1 MPFDGGASKQILR
14 GVRRGD
20 APTLNPKFETS
31 VPQRKA
37 DLRREAR
44 SLALQQLRER
54 LVLPLVGLLLL
65 AGLLVAAWLISRD
78 QRGGDAAT
86 QLAPEELAALK
97 SEVDERERN
106 FATLVQRKAR
116 ISEEDLGELD
126 AAVTAQERLVA
137 LAGIT
142 AAETA
147 RLDALRTRLH
157 IYRAERLRETSLQLE
172 KDAEAARAAGNPA
185 AAIAKL
191 SEALSQ
197 ERMIREK
204 WMLSN
209 LEDNG
214 RIARLDIRLRRMQAD
229 PIWEKGRQL
238 ERDADAALR
247 EGRLPDAERLLAEAV
262 EMERDYAMRFRDVRG
277 TEVDRV
283 DRLLRK
289 LETVRST
296 AAKVRL
302 EELARS
308 AAAAEA
314 AREWQRA
321 SELWGEAAR
330 GMEALIAAFPQS
342 SHADR
347 KASVDFTRRQSLAL
361 AMPEVE
367 RFRSGM
373 EEVRA
378 QLRKGDT
385 AQAGVLAS
393 TLSARLGLLLQKFP
407 EALSEADPDRRQL
420 GVIRERAGTLA
431 LVRDAFFS
439 QLAPLPGSP
448 GRRILRTE
456 VPQSLYVAVT
466 GSNPSA
472 KRDPSLPVESLSY
485 AEAEEFTRRLG
496 WLTGLRVRLPRQEEH
511 LAAHGDLSRRLPS
524 QEAWTIDTSDGR
536 VRPVGSS
543 QANPAGIHDL
553 VGNVAEWILAEEA
566 GPSAVVAGGDAQS
579 APPEGVPLDLVGRG
593 EASRLRG
600 FRVVVEP

>member
-1 MPFDGGASKQILR
+1 M
-14 GVRRGD
+14 
-20 APTLNPKFETS
+20 NPKFETS

-44 SLALQQLRER
+44 ALAFQQLRDK
-54 LVLPLVGLLLL
+54 LLLPLFGLLLLVGLL
-65 AGLLVAAWLISRD
+65 AAAWVVSQD
-78 QRGGDAAT
+78 QRAGSAGAS
-86 QLAPEELAALK
+86 LAPEELASLK

-116 ISEEDLGELD
+116 INEEDLGELE
-126 AAVTAQERLVA
+126 AAVAAQERLVA
-137 LAGIT
+137 LAGLS

-147 RLDALRTRLH
+147 RLDSLRTRLH
-157 IYRAERLRETSLQLE
+157 VYRAERLRELSLALE
-172 KDAEAARAAGNPA
+172 KAAEADRSAGKPEAAV
-185 AAIAKL
+185 AKL
-191 SEALSQ
+191 AEALSH
-197 ERMIREK
+197 ERMIRER

-229 PIWEKGRQL
+229 PLWEKGRQL
-238 ERDADAALR
+238 ERDADLALR
-247 EGRLPDAERLLAEAV
+247 EGRLPDAEKSLAEAI
-262 EMERDYAMRFRDVRG
+262 ELERDYAMRFRDVRG

-283 DRLLRK
+283 DRLQRK

-296 AAKVRL
+296 ALKVGV

-314 AREWQRA
+314 AREWARA
-321 SELWGEAAR
+321 AELWSSASR
-330 GMEALIAAFPQS
+330 GMEDLIARFPQS

-347 KASVDFTRRQSLAL
+347 KVSVDYARRQSLAL

-373 EEVRA
+373 EEIRS

-385 AQAGVLAS
+385 AQAGVLVSA
-393 TLSARLGLLLQKFP
+393 LSSRLALLLQRFP
-407 EALSEADPDRRQL
+407 EALSPEDADRRQL
-420 GVIRERAGTLA
+420 EVVRERSGTLA
-431 LVRDAFFS
+431 LVRDSFVG
-439 QLAPLPGSP
+439 QLAPLPGGQ

-456 VPQSLYVAVT
+456 VPQALYVAVT

-472 KRDPSLPVESLSY
+472 KRDPSLPVESISH
-485 AEAEEFTRRLG
+485 AEAEEFARRLG

-511 LAAHGDLSRRLPS
+511 LAAHGDLARRVPAD
-524 QEAWTIDTSDGR
+524 EAWTIDTSDGR
-536 VRPVGSS
+536 VRPVGTSK
-543 QANPAGIHDL
+543 ANPAGIHDL
-553 VGNVAEWILAEEA
+553 VGNVAEWLQAEAA

-579 APPEGVPLDLVGRG
+579 APAEGVPLELVGRG
-593 EASRLRG
+593 DASRLRG

>member
-1 MPFDGGASKQILR
+1 M
-14 GVRRGD
+14 
-20 APTLNPKFETS
+20 NPKFETS

-44 SLALQQLRER
+44 ALALQQLRDK
-54 LVLPLVGLLLL
+54 LLLPLFGLLLLVGLL
-65 AGLLVAAWLISRD
+65 AAAWVVSQD
-78 QRGGDAAT
+78 QRTGPAGAT
-86 QLAPEELAALK
+86 LTPEELASLK

-116 ISEEDLGELD
+116 INEEDLGELE
-126 AAVTAQERLVA
+126 AAVAAQERLVA
-137 LAGIT
+137 LAGLS

-147 RLDALRTRLH
+147 RLDTLRTRLH
-157 IYRAERLRETSLQLE
+157 VYRAERLRELSLALE
-172 KDAEAARAAGNPA
+172 KAAEADRSAGKPDEA
-185 AAIAKL
+185 VAKL
-191 SEALSQ
+191 AEALSH
-197 ERMIREK
+197 ERMIRER

-229 PIWEKGRQL
+229 PLWEKGRQL
-238 ERDADAALR
+238 ERSADVALR
-247 EGRLPDAERLLAEAV
+247 EGRLPDAEKSLAEAIDL
-262 EMERDYAMRFRDVRG
+262 ERDYAMRFRDVRG

-283 DRLLRK
+283 DRLQRK

-296 AAKVRL
+296 AAKVGV

-314 AREWQRA
+314 AREWARA
-321 SELWGEAAR
+321 AELWSSASR
-330 GMEALIAAFPQS
+330 GMEDLIARFPQS

-347 KASVDFTRRQSLAL
+347 KVSVDYARRESLAL

-373 EEVRA
+373 EEIRA

-393 TLSARLGLLLQKFP
+393 ALSSRLALLLQRFP
-407 EALSEADPDRRQL
+407 EALAPEDADRRQL
-420 GVIRERAGTLA
+420 EAVRERSGTLA
-431 LVRDAFFS
+431 LVRDSFIG
-439 QLAPLPGSP
+439 QLAPLPGGQ

-472 KRDPSLPVESLSY
+472 KRDPALPVESLSH
-485 AEAEEFTRRLG
+485 AEAEEFARRLG
-496 WLTGLRVRLPRQEEH
+496 WLTGFRVRLPRQEEH
-511 LAAHGDLSRRLPS
+511 LAAHGDLARRVPAD
-524 QEAWTIDTSDGR
+524 EAWTIDTSDGR
-536 VRPVGSS
+536 VRPVGTSKP
-543 QANPAGIHDL
+543 NPAGIHDL
-553 VGNVAEWILAEEA
+553 VGNVAEWLQTESA

-579 APPEGVPLDLVGRG
+579 APAEGVPLELVGRG

>member
-14 GVRRGD
+14 GDPRGD
-20 APTLNPKFETS
+20 AATLNPKFETS

-44 SLALQQLRER
+44 SLAMQQLRDR
-54 LVLPLVGLLLL
+54 LLLPLVVVLLLL
-65 AGLLVAAWLISRD
+65 GLLAAAWFISQD
-78 QRGGDAAT
+78 QRGDQASAN
-86 QLAPEELAALK
+86 LAPEELAALK
-97 SEVDERERN
+97 AEVDERERN

-116 ISEEDLGELD
+116 INEEDLAELEG
-126 AAVTAQERLVA
+126 AVAAQERLVA
-137 LAGIT
+137 MAGLT

-147 RLDALRTRLH
+147 RLDSLRTRLH
-157 IYRAERLRETSLQLE
+157 VYRAERLREASVQLE
-172 KDAEAARAAGNPA
+172 KEAEAVRAAGNPA
-185 AAIAKL
+185 GAIAKL
-191 SEALSQ
+191 AEALSH

-229 PIWEKGRQL
+229 PLWEKGRQL
-238 ERDADAALR
+238 ERDADLALR
-247 EGRLPDAERLLAEAV
+247 EGRLPDAERLLAESIDL
-262 EMERDYAMRFRDVRG
+262 ERDFAMRFRDVRG

-283 DRLLRK
+283 ERLLRK

-296 AAKVRL
+296 ASKVRL

-314 AREWQRA
+314 AREWARA
-321 SELWGEAAR
+321 SELWAEASR

-342 SHADR
+342 AHADR
-347 KASVDFTRRQSLAL
+347 KASVDYARRQSLAL

-385 AQAGVLAS
+385 AQAGVLVS

-407 EALSEADPDRRQL
+407 DALPEADPDRRQL
-420 GVIRERAGTLA
+420 EVVRERAGTLA
-431 LVRDAFFS
+431 LVRDAFVS
-439 QLAPLPGSP
+439 QLAPLPGLP

-456 VPQSLYVAVT
+456 VPQSLYLAVT

-472 KRDPSLPVESLSY
+472 KREPTLPVESLSY
-485 AEAEEFTRRLG
+485 AEAEEFARRLG

-511 LAAHGDLSRRLPS
+511 LAAHGDVARRIPPD
-524 QEAWTIDTSDGR
+524 EAWTIDTSDGR
-536 VRPVGSS
+536 VRPVGTSK
-543 QANPAGIHDL
+543 ANPVGIHDL
-553 VGNVAEWILAEEA
+553 VGNVGEWLLADET

-579 APPEGVPLDLVGRG
+579 APADGVPLDLVGRG
-593 EASRLRG
+593 DASRLRG